1 MRLRDLH
8 TLSNL
13 PLREPCHEELLDD
26 FFPHGQTIALAVFV
40 FNSTRLFSICY
51 SSGDNSTMDIAEIRR
66 RNLRAWIDNDPASK
80 GNVEAWCAYYSQF
93 AEKPLTPSY
102 VRQLVL
108 ERGKA
113 VRNIGERVAR
123 KLEAIGRHPP
133 GWLDFDHSSSAAAP
147 SAPAQYELPPDYP
160 ASPALAGSPEATAET
175 LPIPSDDDY
184 ALIPQYSARA
194 ACGPAYHNGHVE
206 VRGGLAFKRDWL
218 ARMGLRPENLSV
230 IAANGE
236 SMAPTIHD
244 GEVLLIDHSDTE
256 PRDGKV
262 FALARGDEMVVK
274 RLARDFAGGW
284 IVRSDNSDKA
294 RFGNFHVSDAAI
306 RIVGRVV
313 WRGGGL

>member
-1 MRLRDLH
+1 MDMRSLLKSLMALRDENAYALEERSGVPQATINRFLTGKH
-8 TLSNL
+8 GDPRSTTVRKWAGAYNL
-13 PLREPCHEELLDD
+13 TESQLRGDAPLPDALMRE
-26 FFPHGQTIALAVFV
+26 I
-40 FNSTRLFSICY
+40 
-51 SSGDNSTMDIAEIRR
+51 
-66 RNLRAWIDNDPASK
+66 
-80 GNVEAWCAYYSQF
+80 
-93 AEKPLTPSY
+93 
-102 VRQLVL
+102 VR
-108 ERGKA
+108 
-113 VRNIGERVAR
+113 
-123 KLEAIGRHPP
+123 
-133 GWLDFDHSSSAAAP
+133 AAP
-147 SAPAQYELPPDYP
+147 EYADDLLPSPTGATSEHPARPDP
-160 ASPALAGSPEATAET
+160 TSET

-256 PRDGKV
+256 PQDGKV

-274 RLARDFAGGW
+274 RLVRDFMGGW
-284 IVRSDNSDKA
+284 VVRSDNSDKA
-294 RFGNFHVSDAAI
+294 RFGDFHVSDSAI

>member
-1 MRLRDLH
+1 M
-8 TLSNL
+8 N
-13 PLREPCHEELLDD
+13 
-26 FFPHGQTIALAVFV
+26 TIADV
-40 FNSTRLFSICY
+40 
-51 SSGDNSTMDIAEIRR
+51 RR
-66 RNLRAWIDNDPASK
+66 ANLRFLIERDGLSSVARRA
-80 GNVEAWCAYYSQF
+80 G
-93 AEKPLTPSY
+93 KPD
-102 VRQLVL
+102 RQLNDMVAG
-108 ERGKA
+108 RKSF
-113 VRNIGERVAR
+113 GEKVAR
-123 KLEAIGRHPP
+123 DIELSLDPSLKP
-133 GWLDFDHSSSAAAP
+133 GWLDAP
-147 SAPAQYELPPDYP
+147 LIYDAN
-160 ASPALAGSPEATAET
+160 AGSGATLLAVSDCLLPSPTGATSEHPARPDPTSET

-218 ARMGLRPENLSV
+218 ARMGLRPESLSV

-256 PRDGKV
+256 PQDGKV

-284 IVRSDNSDKA
+284 VVRSDNSDKA
-294 RFGNFHVSDAAI
+294 RFGDFHVSDSAI

>member
-1 MRLRDLH
+1 MPISLLVRLPYMSTLAQRIKEALEDAGKIPADLARACQITPTSVSNWMTGETKSLKSGTAMRAAEFLGV
-8 TLSNL
+8 S
-13 PLREPCHEELLDD
+13 
-26 FFPHGQTIALAVFV
+26 QMWLAE
-40 FNSTRLFSICY
+40 
-51 SSGDNSTMDIAEIRR
+51 G
-66 RNLRAWIDNDPASK
+66 
-80 GNVEAWCAYYSQF
+80 
-93 AEKPLTPSY
+93 
-102 VRQLVL
+102 
-108 ERGKA
+108 RGPKRPQDA
-113 VRNIGERVAR
+113 KV
-123 KLEAIGRHPP
+123 
-133 GWLDFDHSSSAAAP
+133 
-147 SAPAQYELPPDYP
+147 SAPGADR
-160 ASPALAGSPEATAET
+160 GEA

-256 PRDGKV
+256 PQDGKV

-274 RLARDFAGGW
+274 RLVRDFMGGW
-284 IVRSDNSDKA
+284 VVRSDNSDKA
-294 RFGNFHVSDAAI
+294 RFGDFHVSDSAI

>member
-1 MRLRDLH
+1 M
-8 TLSNL
+8 
-13 PLREPCHEELLDD
+13 
-26 FFPHGQTIALAVFV
+26 
-40 FNSTRLFSICY
+40 
-51 SSGDNSTMDIAEIRR
+51 
-66 RNLRAWIDNDPASK
+66 NDPKRSK
-80 GNVEAWCAYYSQF
+80 IEPVHLEEAAKLKALYEERNVGPSKLSQGAF
-93 AEKPLTPSY
+93 GAEHGIGSQGMVWQYLN
-102 VRQLVL
+102 
-108 ERGKA
+108 GKSA
-113 VRNIGERVAR
+113 LN
-123 KLEAIGRHPP
+123 LEAALKFAQALKCEVADFSPRLAETLPP
-133 GWLDFDHSSSAAAP
+133 LVR
-147 SAPAQYELPPDYP
+147 YELPPDYP
-160 ASPALAGSPEATAET
+160 ASPAVAGSPESTAET

-294 RFGNFHVSDAAI
+294 RFGDFHVSDAAI